1 MHKPILFIPGFPAS
15 ELRDRST
22 GQLVFPP
29 SFSTLIDPQKKAE
42 MIARLTTVPG
52 DLIAGPPI
60 RDVLGIAKQAQ
71 SLYDI
76 LGGKFGYDTSD
87 LSDDFAAV
95 GWDWRRSISD
105 PLAMEAMVSAADR
118 LSKGGARKLVAIVH
132 STGGLLFRAFLEAH
146 PSLLSDFEQVLAF
159 GVPWC
164 GTLDAL
170 YAATEGVSEGFLFA
184 KISAG
189 EGAEV
194 VSHSQAAYDLMPVD
208 PSSGLF
214 VANGAAST
222 PLMDQSWIP
231 PGADHD
237 FMRRLASAAHGPFAR
252 RFDDLPVTNVCGWG
266 METLPSASVDG
277 GVLRFDKAVRDA
289 GDGTVPIVSSSWLHG
304 AAVRTMMLP
313 IGTYPTANIPY
324 PHKRIWDSPPLLQLF
339 EEVLHDAPRQP
350 FLCVAADSDDAI
362 DYSRDVDVRMSA
374 VGADGSPLA
383 GCKATVDIDG
393 LKTVVDFHGATR
405 MAFTLVRVG
414 IHHNAGSDLYR
425 FTVTFRWQGGGPV
438 TRVVVIRAL

>member
-1 MHKPILFIPGFPAS
+1 MRKPVLFIPGFPAS

-22 GQLVFPP
+22 GQTVFPP
-29 SFSTLIDPQKKAE
+29 SFSTLIDPQKRAE
-42 MIARLTTVPG
+42 LIQRLTTVPG
-52 DLIAGPPI
+52 ELVAGPPV

-105 PLAMEAMVSAADR
+105 PVAMQAIVAAADR
-118 LSKGGARKLVAIVH
+118 LSQGGARSIVAIVH
-132 STGGLLFRAFLEAH
+132 STGGLLFRAFLETH
-146 PSLLSDFEQVLAF
+146 PNLLADFEQVMAF

-184 KISAG
+184 KISAQ

-194 VSHSQAAYDLMPVD
+194 VSHAQAAYDLMPSD
-208 PSSGLF
+208 PTSGLF
-214 VANGAAST
+214 SADGAATT
-222 PLMDQSWIP
+222 PLADQSWIP
-231 PGADHD
+231 PQPDRD

-252 RFDDLPVTNVCGWG
+252 RFDELPVTNVCGWG
-266 METLPSASVDG
+266 VETLPSASVDG
-277 GVLRFDKAVRDA
+277 GVLHFGPPVKDA
-289 GDGTVPIVSSSWLHG
+289 GDGTVPIVSSSWLQG

-313 IGTYPTANIPY
+313 IGTYATAGIPY
-324 PHKRIWDSPPLLQLF
+324 PHKRIWDSPPVLQLF
-339 EEVLHDAPRQP
+339 EEVLHDQPRQP

-362 DYSRDVDVRMSA
+362 DYHRDVDVRMSA
-374 VGADGSPLA
+374 VGPDGKPLP

-414 IHHNAGSDLYR
+414 IHHNAGNDLYR

-438 TRVVVIRAL
+438 TRVVVIRAV

>member
-1 MHKPILFIPGFPAS
+1 MRKPVLFIPGFPAS

-22 GQLVFPP
+22 GQIVFPP
-29 SFSTLIDPQKKAE
+29 SLSTLIDPQKKAE
-42 MIARLTTVPG
+42 LIQRLTTVPG
-52 DLIAGPPI
+52 DLVSGPPI

-71 SLYDI
+71 SLYDV
-76 LGGKFGYDTSD
+76 LGGRFGYETSD

-95 GWDWRRSISD
+95 GWDWRRGISD
-105 PLAMEAMVSAADR
+105 TNAMEGIVSAVDR
-118 LSKGGARKLVAIVH
+118 LSQGGARKVVAIVH

-146 PSLLSDFEQVLAF
+146 PNLLADFEQVLAF

-164 GTLDAL
+164 GTLAAL
-170 YAATEGVSEGFLFA
+170 HAATEGVSEGFLFA
-184 KISAG
+184 RISAS

-194 VSHSQAAYDLMPVD
+194 VRHAQAAYDLMPTD

-214 VANGAAST
+214 SADGVPST
-222 PLMDQSWIP
+222 PLSDQSWIP
-231 PGADHD
+231 QSSDHD
-237 FMRRLASAAHGPFAR
+237 FMRRLASAAHGVFDR

-266 METLPSASVDG
+266 IETLPAASVNAG
-277 GVLRFDKAVRDA
+277 ILRFDAPVKDA
-289 GDGTVPIVSSSWLHG
+289 GDGTVPIVSSAWLRG
-304 AAVRTMMLP
+304 AGVRTMLLP

-324 PHKRIWDSPPLLQLF
+324 PHKRIWDSPPVLQLF

-362 DYSRDVDVRMSA
+362 DYDRDVDVRMSA
-374 VGADGSPLA
+374 VGPDGSPLP

-438 TRVVVIRAL
+438 TRTVVIRAV

>member
-1 MHKPILFIPGFPAS
+1 MGKPILFVPGFPAS

-22 GQLVFPP
+22 GRIVFPP
-29 SFSTLIDPQKKAE
+29 PLSTLIDPQEKAAL
-42 MIARLTTVPG
+42 IARLTMVPG
-52 DLIAGPPI
+52 DLVAGPPI

-76 LGGKFGYDTSD
+76 LGGKFAYDTSE
-87 LSDDFAAV
+87 LSDDFAAI

-105 PLAMEAMVSAADR
+105 SAAMATLVAAVDR
-118 LSKGGARKLVAIVH
+118 LSQGGARKLVAMVH
-132 STGGLLFRAFLEAH
+132 STGGLLFRAFLETH
-146 PSLLSDFEQVLAF
+146 PALATDFEQVMAF

-170 YAATEGVSEGFLFA
+170 FAATRGVSEGFLFA
-184 KISAG
+184 KISAS

-194 VSHSQAAYDLMPVD
+194 VSHAQAAYDLMPSD

-214 VANGAAST
+214 AANGAAAT
-222 PLMDQSWIP
+222 PLSDQSWIP
-231 PGADHD
+231 PETDHD
-237 FMRRLASAAHGPFAR
+237 YMRRLASAAHGPFAR

-266 METLPSASVDG
+266 IGTLPSASVDH
-277 GVLRFDKAVRDA
+277 GVLTFDDPVKDA
-289 GDGTVPIVSSSWLHG
+289 GDGTVPIVSSSWLRG
-304 AAVRTMMLP
+304 TSVRTMYLP
-313 IGTYPTANIPY
+313 IGSYPAANIPY
-324 PHKRIWDSPPLLQLF
+324 PHKRIWDSPPVLQLF

-350 FLCVAADSDDAI
+350 FVCVAADSDDAI
-362 DYSRDVDVRMSA
+362 DYHRDVDVRMSA
-374 VGADGSPLA
+374 VGPDGNPLP

-393 LKTVVDFHGATR
+393 LKTVVDFNGAAR
-405 MAFTLVRVG
+405 MAFKLMRVG

-438 TRVVVIRAL
+438 KRVVVIRAL